1 MKITESKLHLHNVL
15 IFFAKIFFKND
26 VLFNDYIFLDIIFT
40 KTQYSKLEL
49 IVYSQKAIQK
59 RILSYSARNSFHLML
74 HHLSSHELHTKIS
87 WSQNSIYNKH
97 MTIFVYIFVWLLLRN
112 EDVTA
117 FYTSLY
123 RGPNALCYLLLHHY
137 LYSILCL
144 HCQQKT
150 RLCCYRAIK
159 KMKTDMIQ

>member
-1 MKITESKLHLHNVL
+1 MS
-15 IFFAKIFFKND
+15 
-26 VLFNDYIFLDIIFT
+26 LFNNYIFLDIIFT

-59 RILSYSARNSFHLML
+59 RILSYSAGNCFHLML

-97 MTIFVYIFVWLLLRN
+97 MTIFVYIFVCLLLRN

-117 FYTSLY
+117 FYASLY
-123 RGPNALCYLLLHHY
+123 HGPNALCYLLLHHY

-144 HCQQKT
+144 HCQQKNPIMLLPSHKENKNRHDT
-150 RLCCYRAIK
+150 ITISQASCMNFYLMLRDI
-159 KMKTDMIQ
+159 

>member
-1 MKITESKLHLHNVL
+1 MEFNVNKMIL
-15 IFFAKIFFKND
+15 LN
-26 VLFNDYIFLDIIFT
+26 NYIFIDTIFT

-59 RILSYSARNSFHLML
+59 RILSYSAGNSFHLML
-74 HHLSSHELHTKIS
+74 HHLSSHELYTKIS
-87 WSQNSIYNKH
+87 WSQNRIYNKH

-137 LYSILCL
+137 LYSIPYL